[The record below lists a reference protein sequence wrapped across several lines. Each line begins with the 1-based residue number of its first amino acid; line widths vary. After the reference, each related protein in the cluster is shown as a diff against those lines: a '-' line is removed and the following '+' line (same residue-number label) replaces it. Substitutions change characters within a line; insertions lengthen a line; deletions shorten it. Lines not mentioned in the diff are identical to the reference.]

1 MHSIN
6 LSGNKMGI
14 KFAKDPLTVEQS
26 NYASKIIS
34 IYIAYDLDAW
44 PRNPADNFKCNN
56 CLFAATNI
64 VINIDKKKYVYS
76 IYGITFDSSGSWSFG
91 NDIARNV
98 IIFGVDNS
106 SSPHHNHKK
115 LFNIR

>member
-6 LSGNKMGI
+6 LSGYKMGI

-34 IYIAYDLDAW
+34 IYIAYDLAAW

-64 VINIDKKKYVYS
+64 VINSDKKIMYIVY
-76 IYGITFDSSGSWSFG
+76 TE
-91 NDIARNV
+91 
-98 IIFGVDNS
+98 
-106 SSPHHNHKK
+106 
-115 LFNIR
+115 

>member
-6 LSGNKMGI
+6 LSGYKMGI
-14 KFAKDPLTVEQS
+14 KFNKDPLTVEQR
-26 NYASKIIS
+26 NYAGKIIN

-64 VINIDKKKYVYS
+64 VKSSDKKKVC
-76 IYGITFDSSGSWSFG
+76 I
-91 NDIARNV
+91 
-98 IIFGVDNS
+98 
-106 SSPHHNHKK
+106 
-115 LFNIR
+115 